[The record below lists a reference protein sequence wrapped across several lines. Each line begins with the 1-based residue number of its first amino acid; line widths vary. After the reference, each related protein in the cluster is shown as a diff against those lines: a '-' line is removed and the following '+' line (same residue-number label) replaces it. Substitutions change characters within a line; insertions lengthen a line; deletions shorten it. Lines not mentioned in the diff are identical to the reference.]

1 MGSGGIAAYWS
12 RAQIPHK
19 AVRLAPGL
27 DGPRPYADARGD
39 FSQATYVATTSLDR
53 KRIDDAH
60 PDIVIDEI
68 VERGMVRI
76 AKDPFP

>member
-1 MGSGGIAAYWS
+1 MGHA
-12 RAQIPHK
+12 
-19 AVRLAPGL
+19 L
-27 DGPRPYADARGD
+27 DARGD

-68 VERGMVRI
+68 VDRGMVRI